1 MTLFT
6 LTSVYAI
13 VSGGLKL
20 AALILII
27 LACIKYLRTK

>member
-6 LTSVYAI
+6 LTSAYAL
-13 VSGGLKL
+13 VSGALKL

-27 LACIKYLRTK
+27 LACIKYLRSK

>member
-6 LTSVYAI
+6 LTSVYAA
-13 VSGGLKL
+13 VSGALKL

-27 LACIKYLRTK
+27 LACLKYLRTK